1 MSIELRVF
9 RRLVRLMFPEE
20 FRGGYEAEMARTYRA
35 QRREAAEHG
44 PLSVLRLWI
53 RDAGRPGADRA
64 PAAPG
69 VPATGP
75 PRRRPADGGA
85 ARLRVRGGPG
95 ARHRHRLD
103 NGRLQPRRC
112 RAPASRAV
120 RRAGPAR
127 RNPGTDTPGRGAV
140 GAVLH
145 GGPGLR
151 RDARSFEQVA
161 AYMRNGVLLGGPDP
175 RSTEA
180 ILVSPNLLQTLRVR
194 PVAGRSFD
202 PDEDVPNG
210 PAVVLIGDALARERL
225 GSAKQAIG
233 RSIPVDGRAST
244 VVGVLPSELRFPDR
258 DVELWLPMG
267 PLANE
272 PWLRDRS
279 GPCRTRGRATASG
292 RRPSPPPRRS

>member
-95 ARHRHRLD
+95 ARPRHRLD

-127 RNPGTDTPGRGAV
+127 RDPRTDAPGRGAV

-145 GGPGLR
+145 GVPG
-151 RDARSFEQVA
+151 
-161 AYMRNGVLLGGPDP
+161 
-175 RSTEA
+175 
-180 ILVSPNLLQTLRVR
+180 SPSRCPFVR
-194 PVAGRSFD
+194 AGRRLHAERRA
-202 PDEDVPNG
+202 PRRTR
-210 PAVVLIGDALARERL
+210 PASTGRSSSRRTSSRRFGCVRWPAAVSIRMKTCQTARPWCSSATR
-225 GSAKQAIG
+225 SPASASTAKQAIG

-258 DVELWLPMG
+258 DVELWLPMS
-267 PLANE
+267 ARE
-272 PWLRDRS
+272 
-279 GPCRTRGRATASG
+279 
-292 RRPSPPPRRS
+292 